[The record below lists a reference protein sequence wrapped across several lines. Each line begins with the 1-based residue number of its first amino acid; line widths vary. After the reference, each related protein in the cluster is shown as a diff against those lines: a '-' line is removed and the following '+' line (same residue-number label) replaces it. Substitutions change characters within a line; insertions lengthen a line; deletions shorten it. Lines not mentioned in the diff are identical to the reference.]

1 MRGVHQARQGEN
13 QMIAPSQRAA
23 RDPLT
28 IEALYDRYGG
38 VAFAFAYR
46 LLGEATLAE
55 DVVQEAFLNIWRQ
68 GMAYDAARGSAKT
81 WVLTIVH
88 HRAIDQIRSMRT
100 RNRADTEIK
109 DAVPL
114 PSHEDTWATVA
125 QTLETERVR
134 QAMARLPP
142 EQRQVIDLVYYG
154 GFTHQEIA
162 DHVGVPLGTVKG
174 RLRLALEKLRASL
187 RPPDPHDEGMKIAG

>member
-1 MRGVHQARQGEN
+1 
-13 QMIAPSQRAA
+13 MIASPQRAA
-23 RDPLT
+23 RDPRA
-28 IEALYDRYGG
+28 IEALYDQYGG

-46 LLGEATLAE
+46 LLGERGIAE

-68 GMAYDAARGSAKT
+68 GVAYDAARGSART

-114 PSHEDTWATVA
+114 ASPEDTWATVA
-125 QTLETERVR
+125 RMLEAEWVR

-142 EQRQVIDLVYYG
+142 EQRQVVDLAYYG
-154 GFTHQEIA
+154 GMTHQEIA

-174 RLRLALEKLRASL
+174 RLRLALEKLRDSL
-187 RPPDPHDEGMKIAG
+187 RPPDPHEKEMRIAG

>member
-1 MRGVHQARQGEN
+1 
-13 QMIAPSQRAA
+13 MIASEQRAA
-23 RDPLT
+23 RDPRV
-28 IEALYDRYGG
+28 IEDLYDLYGG

-46 LLGEATLAE
+46 LLGERGVAE

-68 GMAYDAARGSAKT
+68 GVAYDATRGSART

-114 PSHEDTWATVA
+114 ASHEDTWATVA

-134 QAMARLPP
+134 QAMAGLPP

-154 GFTHQEIA
+154 GMTHQEIA
-162 DHVGVPLGTVKG
+162 DQVGIPLGTVKG
-174 RLRLALEKLRASL
+174 RLRLALEKLRDSL
-187 RPPDPHDEGMKIAG
+187 RPPDVQDEGMKIAG

>member
-1 MRGVHQARQGEN
+1 M
-13 QMIAPSQRAA
+13 AA
-23 RDPLT
+23 TQLHASRDPRA
-28 IEALYDRYGG
+28 IEALYDQYGG

-46 LLGEATLAE
+46 LLGERGIAE
-55 DVVQEAFLNIWRQ
+55 DVVQEAFLNIWRR
-68 GMAYDAARGSAKT
+68 GVSYDAARGSART

-88 HRAIDQIRSMRT
+88 HRAIDQIRSSRA

-114 PSHEDTWATVA
+114 PAREDTWASVA
-125 QTLETERVR
+125 ATLETERVR

-142 EQRQVIDLVYYG
+142 EQRQVVDLVYYG

-162 DHVGVPLGTVKG
+162 DRVGVPLGTVKG
-174 RLRLALEKLRASL
+174 RLRLALEKLRALL
-187 RPPDPHDEGMKIAG
+187 RAPEPSEKMPFAG

>member
-1 MRGVHQARQGEN
+1 MTA
-13 QMIAPSQRAA
+13 SQQHAA
-23 RDPLT
+23 RDPRA
-28 IEALYDRYGG
+28 IESLYDEYGG

-46 LLGEATLAE
+46 LLGERGIAE

-68 GMAYDAARGSAKT
+68 GVAYDAARGSART

-114 PSHEDTWATVA
+114 PSDEDTWATVA
-125 QTLETERVR
+125 QTLERERVR

-142 EQRQVIDLVYYG
+142 EQRQVVDLVYYG

-162 DHVGVPLGTVKG
+162 DQVGVPLGTVKG
-174 RLRLALEKLRASL
+174 RLRLALEKLRGLL
-187 RPPDPHDEGMKIAG
+187 RPPDPHDDEVRIAG

>member
-1 MRGVHQARQGEN
+1 MVTTRPRVGRN
-13 QMIAPSQRAA
+13 P
-23 RDPLT
+23 RD
-28 IEALYDRYGG
+28 IEALYDQYGG

-46 LLGEATLAE
+46 LLGERGLAE

-68 GMAYDAARGSAKT
+68 GTAYDAARGSART

-109 DAVPL
+109 DALPL

-134 QAMARLPP
+134 NAMARLPP
-142 EQRQVIDLVYYG
+142 EQRQVVDLVYYG
-154 GFTHQEIA
+154 GFTHQQVA
-162 DHVGVPLGTVKG
+162 DRVGVPLGTVKG
-174 RLRLALEKLRASL
+174 RLRLALEKLRDLL
-187 RPPDPHDEGMKIAG
+187 RAPDPRDEEMKIAG

>member
-1 MRGVHQARQGEN
+1 
-13 QMIAPSQRAA
+13 MITSQRRAA
-23 RDPLT
+23 RDPRA
-28 IEALYDRYGG
+28 IEALYDQYGG

-46 LLGEATLAE
+46 LLGERGIAE

-68 GMAYDAARGSAKT
+68 GVAYDATRGSART

-114 PSHEDTWATVA
+114 PSPEDTCATVA
-125 QTLETERVR
+125 QVLETERGR

-142 EQRQVIDLVYYG
+142 EQRQVVDLVYYG
-154 GFTHQEIA
+154 GYTHQEIA

-174 RLRLALEKLRASL
+174 RLRLALVKLRASL
-187 RPPDPHDEGMKIAG
+187 RPPDPRNEGMKIAG

>member
-1 MRGVHQARQGEN
+1 
-13 QMIAPSQRAA
+13 MIAPQQRAA
-23 RDPLT
+23 RDPRA
-28 IEALYDRYGG
+28 IEALYDQYGG

-46 LLGEATLAE
+46 LLGERGIAE

-68 GMAYDAARGSAKT
+68 GVTYDAARGSART

-100 RNRADTEIK
+100 RNRADTEITA
-109 DAVPL
+109 AVPL
-114 PSHEDTWATVA
+114 PSHEDTWATVD
-125 QTLETERVR
+125 QMLETEQVR

-142 EQRQVIDLVYYG
+142 EQRQVVDLVYYG

-187 RPPDPHDEGMKIAG
+187 HPPDPHDEGMKIAG